1 MKVSFVASGPLHE
14 NPNLHFRRAVSQA
27 MSDTADY
34 GLGILK
40 ARTPVRTGRLQNSWF
55 SKIES
60 WNQFY
65 FDNSAPYARFVEQK
79 VLMASRSQPE
89 IDRYLSRALD
99 ENIDR
104 EMN

>member
-1 MKVSFVASGPLHE
+1 
-14 NPNLHFRRAVSQA
+14 

-34 GLGILK
+34 GLGIIK

-55 SKIES
+55 TKVES

-65 FDNSAPYARFVEQK
+65 FDNSARYAPFVEAK
-79 VLMASRSQPE
+79 VLMSSRSRPE
-89 IDRYLSRALD
+89 IERYLARSLD
-99 ENIDR
+99 ENIER